1 MDFADFSKW
10 MGALALVVT
19 VINTVWL
26 MAGRAT
32 KPVSDK
38 LASHSKDLVDHDRR
52 IQKLEGDYAHMP
64 TRKEVNDLLIT
75 TTALGG
81 NINRLDDAVI
91 SLTHTVRRIDDYL
104 REEKP

>member
-38 LASHSKDLVDHDRR
+38 LNKHSADLIDHDRR
-52 IQKLEGDYAHMP
+52 IQKLEGDFVHLP
-64 TRKEVNDLLIT
+64 TRSEVTELRLIAATLEGNTKLLDQ
-75 TTALGG
+75 AVVSLG
-81 NINRLDDAVI
+81 
-91 SLTHTVRRIDDYL
+91 HTVRRMDDYL
-104 REEKP
+104 REERP